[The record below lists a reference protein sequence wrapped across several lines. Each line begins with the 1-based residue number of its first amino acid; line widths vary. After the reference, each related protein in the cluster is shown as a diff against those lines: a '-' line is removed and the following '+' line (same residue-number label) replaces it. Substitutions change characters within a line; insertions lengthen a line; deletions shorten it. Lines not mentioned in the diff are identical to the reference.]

1 MKRIST
7 LYIKR
12 EEEVTLANPLGG
24 SWAAMQVAAY
34 EVAQIALK

>member
-1 MKRIST
+1 MKRINT

-12 EEEVTLANPLGG
+12 EEEVTLANSLG

-34 EVAQIALK
+34 EVAQTALK